1 MKKLLYIDACV
12 NRDVSR
18 TERLAQALL
27 KEMNKNGEY
36 EVETLCLEDEDLKLF
51 TGKESAGREQ
61 LTRAGIYEGP
71 LFDYAKQFASAD
83 RILVAAPYWDFTFPA
98 RMKCYLEQICVTGL
112 TFTFS
117 SKGIPG
123 GLCHADSLH
132 YVTTSGGS
140 IGDLNLGYEYVEK
153 LCKVYYGINKTVCYT
168 AEGLD
173 IEGNSSGRDHEGRQR
188 RRQSGH
194 TGTLRDFLRFIF
206 FFPIRYIAIIETG
219 QIICVDAGGCP
230 VFCGSMKMVDGRRDG
245 SQCR

>member
-1 MKKLLYIDACV
+1 MKKLLFIDACV
-12 NRDVSR
+12 NRGISR
-18 TERLAQALL
+18 TEQLAQTLL
-27 KEMNKNGEY
+27 KEMNQNGEY
-36 EVETLCLEDEDLKLF
+36 EIETLNLENEDLKLF
-51 TGKESAGREQ
+51 TGRESALRES
-61 LTRAGIYEGP
+61 LTRAGNFEGP
-71 LFDYAKQFASAD
+71 LFIYAKQFAAAD
-83 RILVAAPYWDFTFPA
+83 RIVVAAPYWDFSFPA

-173 IEGNSSGRDHEGRQR
+173 IEGNSVEE
-188 RRQSGH
+188 
-194 TGTLRDFLRFIF
+194 I
-206 FFPIRYIAIIETG
+206 
-219 QIICVDAGGCP
+219 
-230 VFCGSMKMVDGRRDG
+230 MKAAEEEAVRTYRNFA
-245 SQCR
+245 